1 MSADLVSNLLEKLKA
16 KTGREWS
23 FADLMRLA
31 QKLPELN
38 SGNIDTLFD
47 ELNDLG
53 LELPDETRQK
63 VIKKLEEKPNM
74 SLDDIQD
81 SQDVQVVKRKLKDTD
96 KKKESAGIKP
106 TAKSKK
112 QTSLKQTSLKQTS
125 LKQTSPSS
133 KKSLWEQV
141 RELQN
146 KTKKRRKR

>member
-96 KKKESAGIKP
+96 KKKESAGTKP
-106 TAKSKK
+106 TAKSK
-112 QTSLKQTSLKQTS
+112 KQTS